1 MTPEISNEKIVI
13 LVVLIC
19 VLLFFLAL
27 TFSSWARQQV
37 EIIKM
42 RNIIRSEQEADEQQ
56 YNQSIAK

>member
-13 LVVLIC
+13 LAVLIC
-19 VLLFFLAL
+19 VLLFFLIL

-42 RNIIRSEQEADEQQ
+42 RNVIRSEQEADEQR
-56 YNQSIAK
+56 YRSISE